1 MSRRFAILKR
11 YLFGPLSSI
20 LDEREREAASAEK
33 VHSES
38 LSELQKT
45 IARAEAELAKARGE
59 ALAIREK
66 LRGEGREQS
75 GSVASQEAHGCR
87 GNDVEPGDRRDRR
100 FRERR
105 RRGASTASA
114 RARTAARRKDP
125 RPEDRRVTI
134 HAFASLLAWQAAG
147 EHLPSGPLGLPMW
160 IWQLVNLVGILRAAS
175 LFRRAADHRNV
186 PASKQLE
193 VEDRVRES
201 RERRAAAAR
210 LETEIHERMAR
221 LDVELAEIR
230 ARGAAEGESAR
241 AELMARAEQD
251 SERVRR
257 DVTEEIERRL
267 ILAKEEL
274 HRTAAELT
282 ASAARELV
290 SAQITSD
297 DRRRLLE
304 ESVDMVQREGSR

>member
-1 MSRRFAILKR
+1 M
-11 YLFGPLSSI
+11 
-20 LDEREREAASAEK
+20 
-33 VHSES
+33 
-38 LSELQKT
+38 
-45 IARAEAELAKARGE
+45 
-59 ALAIREK
+59 
-66 LRGEGREQS
+66 
-75 GSVASQEAHGCR
+75 
-87 GNDVEPGDRRDRR
+87 
-100 FRERR
+100 
-105 RRGASTASA
+105 
-114 RARTAARRKDP
+114 
-125 RPEDRRVTI
+125 TI

-160 IWQLVNLVGILRAAS
+160 IWQLVNLVGFFALLLYFIARPITEM
-175 LFRRAADHRNV
+175 FRR
-186 PASKQLE
+186 KQLE

-221 LDVELAEIR
+221 LDVELAEVR

-274 HRTAAELT
+274 HRTASELT